1 MYVCMYVCIEGCMGF
16 GLLLPQTN
24 LKIHVKSMAPLFY
37 SSDQTGEQILCTT
50 SAGLDGKTGP
60 EPQKYV
66 K

>member
-1 MYVCMYVCIEGCMGF
+1 MGF

-24 LKIHVKSMAPLFY
+24 LKFHVKSMAPLFY